1 MDTLK
6 PAPTGSELEAWYYCD
21 GRSIIGGA
29 SVLYFRIEDHYGISV
44 VNMDV
49 MMNMNSFIFKT
60 WVISIASK

>member
-1 MDTLK
+1 M
-6 PAPTGSELEAWYYCD
+6 
-21 GRSIIGGA
+21 
-29 SVLYFRIEDHYGISV
+29 LYFRIEDHYGISV